1 MQLIFRKVSDLQK
14 EKELAERRKN
24 DPVLNTS
31 QDHLVRKLFSKFKK
45 TSGNDLA
52 SPHSIGSGSIV
63 AAEHGAGINAIQVTQ
78 GNNNNNVTSP
88 NASNSITPVITD
100 AAKQR
105 KMSTAMGI
113 AKARPGGGGGG
124 WAKLLVSEKYFQ
136 YDDFFKIPKN
146 PKITKYTKIRK
157 SVKIADLQNS
167 QKNSR
172 KFAKIRK
179 FSKTTKN
186 R

>member
-1 MQLIFRKVSDLQK
+1 MTFNIFYLQLIFRKVSDLQK

-63 AAEHGAGINAIQVTQ
+63 AAEHGAGTNTIQVTQ

-88 NASNSITPVITD
+88 NASNSVTPVVTD
-100 AAKQR
+100 AARQR
-105 KMSTAMGI
+105 KMSSAIGI
-113 AKARPGGGGGG
+113 AKARPGGAGGGG
-124 WAKLLVSEKYFQ
+124 WAKLLVYRL
-136 YDDFFKIPKN
+136 I
-146 PKITKYTKIRK
+146 
-157 SVKIADLQNS
+157 
-167 QKNSR
+167 SR
-172 KFAKIRK
+172 
-179 FSKTTKN
+179 
-186 R
+186 

>member
-1 MQLIFRKVSDLQK
+1 MITIIALPSNIITIRLYLYFNNIPYFFSQLIFRKVSDLQK

-113 AKARPGGGGGG
+113 AKARPAGGGGG
-124 WAKLLVSEKYFQ
+124 WAKLLVSEKFRHHQVYCF
-136 YDDFFKIPKN
+136 Y
-146 PKITKYTKIRK
+146 
-157 SVKIADLQNS
+157 
-167 QKNSR
+167 
-172 KFAKIRK
+172 
-179 FSKTTKN
+179 
-186 R
+186 

>member
-124 WAKLLVSEKYFQ
+124 WAKLLVSEKYMQ
-136 YDDFFKIPKN
+136 YDAFFIELKL
-146 PKITKYTKIRK
+146 ITITFHNFI
-157 SVKIADLQNS
+157 
-167 QKNSR
+167 
-172 KFAKIRK
+172 
-179 FSKTTKN
+179 
-186 R
+186 